1 MLKINRGWLVVAAA
15 LAVGA
20 SGVARAD
27 DGGDNGMNPMYGD
40 SYAALEGNGHNVGT
54 QRVAPEGAYAAH
66 EMDGQTT
73 PLMDQ
78 MRQTQAAIAAR
89 THAAA
94 ERMRTAL
101 NVENRTCRPMSN
113 ASIASINPSTPALNR
128 SSNCTVA
135 GSFWCRRCAVR
146 CTSGR

>member
-40 SYAALEGNGHNVGT
+40 SYAA
-54 QRVAPEGAYAAH
+54 H

-101 NVENRTCRPMSN
+101 NPTSSAGSSTTTSSTSVS
-113 ASIASINPSTPALNR
+113 ASPSTAAP
-128 SSNCTVA
+128 STVD
-135 GSFWCRRCAVR
+135 
-146 CTSGR
+146 TSQQTTDSGYRIAP